1 MINNFYSN
9 KKILITGHTGFKGAW
24 LSLILKVLGNEI
36 YGLSDNKRKSGIY
49 KVICSKGVFKKEFIG
64 DIRDEKFINKSI
76 KKLKIHIVF
85 HFAAQGL
92 VSEANSK
99 PRSTIETN
107 IIGTYNLLQSCND
120 NNNIQLLVI
129 ATTDKVYEN
138 HNHENTEKAK
148 LGGKEFYSA
157 SKASSEHIIQ
167 AFINTKKR
175 DTLSIGVVRAGNVLG
190 GGDYAKDRILTD
202 IISSL
207 KKGEDII
214 LRNPKS
220 IRPWQYILDSI
231 NGYLMVG
238 QFCVENKV
246 DSIFNLNSSENN
258 KNTVL
263 SLATK
268 CRNNWGEHV
277 KSEIKIDNSKS
288 FYESNVLTISSK
300 KANRNL
306 KWNAKYDLEEIC
318 VNTIKY
324 EQSREKYKF
333 LVQHIKHFFGIDI

>member
-1 MINNFYSN
+1 MVNNFYSA

-24 LSLILKVLGNEI
+24 LSLILKIFGNEI

-49 KVICSKGVFKKEFIG
+49 KVISSKGIFKKEFIG

-76 KKLKIHIVF
+76 KKLKIHSVF

-92 VSEANSK
+92 VSEANSN
-99 PRSTIETN
+99 PRNTIETN
-107 IIGTYNLLQSCND
+107 IIGTYNLLKTCND
-120 NNNIQLLVI
+120 NKNIQLLVI

-138 HNHENTEKAK
+138 HNYENTEEAK

-175 DTLSIGVVRAGNVLG
+175 DTLFIGIVRAGNVLG

-207 KKGEDII
+207 KKGKDII

-238 QFCVENKV
+238 QYCVENKV
-246 DSIFNLNSSENN
+246 DSIFNLNSNENN

-263 SLATK
+263 SLATE
-268 CRNNWGEHV
+268 CRNNWGGHI

-288 FYESNVLTISSK
+288 FYESNVLTINSE
-300 KANRNL
+300 KANKNL
-306 KWNAKYDLEEIC
+306 KWSARYDLEDIC
-318 VNTIKY
+318 INTIKY
-324 EQSREKYKF
+324 EQSRDKYKY
-333 LVQHIKHFFGIDI
+333 LVAHIKHFFAIDI